1 MPEETVPHMTHTNG
15 HSQIQVQSPDL
26 DPDLQA
32 MIKSPSLL
40 ASGAV
45 MRREPQPRKPC
56 LRHHQATPPPT
67 PQVIA
72 GAPVED
78 AHPQVTH
85 LIHPA
90 PLRIALHVHPHVP
103 AGVDVH
109 VEAETGTAAIHGLVL
124 ALVGGLIPVHG
135 NAVEVAARGDDT
147 TGHGLVLRIGTGVE
161 TETEKENETGIEG
174 GATQAADDPGLG
186 HAHGQVIVIA
196 EGVAARRTGGV
207 AASVKAP
214 PAHPPQ
220 AVAPPPLP
228 VLLSLPVLLVTS

>member
-15 HSQIQVQSPDL
+15 HSQIQVQSHDL
-26 DPDLQA
+26 GHDLQA

-90 PLRIALHVHPHVP
+90 PLRIAPHVHPHVP
-103 AGVDVH
+103 AGVGVH